1 MNHPDRRAENA
12 PRQLSIGCEIGG
24 ACLPRRGPRMGPARC
39 RTRGAVPACP
49 EPQRPRFRFLARAL
63 AADRRVLCPDLP
75 GRGDSDRLA
84 DPADYNHQTY
94 LRVLHALADS
104 AGLRDR
110 PVDIIGTSLG
120 GILGMMYAATH
131 PDAVRGLVL
140 NDVGTVTAGEVFLKA
155 ARSIQREVRFR
166 SLEQAVLTF
175 KIMTASCGPLS
186 DAQWRAVSD
195 HMIEPD
201 GAGGYT
207 LRYDTRIAE
216 QLLRDAGADLDLWH
230 WYERIRA
237 RVLLVRGA
245 NSDVLTEENACAM
258 AARGPRA
265 ERYTVAGTGIS
276 PCWSSKTKST
286 PSNTSWAES
295 AMTPRLFALTL
306 LSLLAFAGNS
316 LLCRIA
322 LKQTPIDPTSFVAI
336 RLLSGALISGWCCIC
351 SDSPATWRAA
361 GSARWR
367 CWPMP

>member
-24 ACLPRRGPRMGPARC
+24 AACRVAVHEWGRPDAERVVLCLHALNRNGRD
-39 RTRGAVPACP
+39 
-49 EPQRPRFRFLARAL
+49 FDFLARAL

-94 LRVLHALADS
+94 LRVLHALGLGRPARPARGHHWHV
-104 AGLRDR
+104 AGRDTGHDVCR
-110 PVDIIGTSLG
+110 
-120 GILGMMYAATH
+120 
-131 PDAVRGLVL
+131 DASRRGARLVL

-265 ERYTVAGTGIS
+265 ERYTVAGTGHF
-276 PCWSSKTKST
+276 P
-286 PSNTSWAES
+286 
-295 AMTPRLFALTL
+295 MLV
-306 LSLLAFAGNS
+306 
-316 LLCRIA
+316 
-322 LKQTPIDPTSFVAI
+322 KQDEINAVKHF
-336 RLLSGALISGWCCIC
+336 LG
-351 SDSPATWRAA
+351 
-361 GSARWR
+361 
-367 CWPMP
+367 

>member
-1 MNHPDRRAENA
+1 MNHPVRRAENA

-24 ACLPRRGPRMGPARC
+24 AACRVAVHEWGRPDAERVVLCLHALNRNGRD
-39 RTRGAVPACP
+39 
-49 EPQRPRFRFLARAL
+49 FDFLARAL

-120 GILGMMYAATH
+120 GILGMMYAAMH

-245 NSDVLTEENACAM
+245 NSDVLTEKRLRHGRTRP
-258 AARGPRA
+258 ARRA
-265 ERYTVAGTGIS
+265 LHRGGHGAFPHAGQARR
-276 PCWSSKTKST
+276 
-286 PSNTSWAES
+286 NQ
-295 AMTPRLFALTL
+295 RRQTL
-306 LSLLAFAGNS
+306 PGLN
-316 LLCRIA
+316 
-322 LKQTPIDPTSFVAI
+322 PP
-336 RLLSGALISGWCCIC
+336 
-351 SDSPATWRAA
+351 
-361 GSARWR
+361 
-367 CWPMP
+367 

>member
-1 MNHPDRRAENA
+1 MNHPVRRAENA

-24 ACLPRRGPRMGPARC
+24 AACRVAVHEWGRPDAERVVLCLHALNRNGRD
-39 RTRGAVPACP
+39 
-49 EPQRPRFRFLARAL
+49 FDFLARAL

-216 QLLRDAGADLDLWH
+216 QLLRDAGADLDLCH

-265 ERYTVAGTGIS
+265 ERYTVAGTGHF
-276 PCWSSKTKST
+276 P
-286 PSNTSWAES
+286 
-295 AMTPRLFALTL
+295 MLV
-306 LSLLAFAGNS
+306 
-316 LLCRIA
+316 
-322 LKQTPIDPTSFVAI
+322 KQDEINAVKHF
-336 RLLSGALISGWCCIC
+336 LG
-351 SDSPATWRAA
+351 
-361 GSARWR
+361 
-367 CWPMP
+367 

>member
-1 MNHPDRRAENA
+1 MNHPVRRAENA

-24 ACLPRRGPRMGPARC
+24 AACRVAVHEWGRPDAERVVLCLHALNRNGRD
-39 RTRGAVPACP
+39 
-49 EPQRPRFRFLARAL
+49 FDFLARAL

-120 GILGMMYAATH
+120 GILGMMYAAMH

-201 GAGGYT
+201 GAGGYAA
-207 LRYDTRIAE
+207 LR
-216 QLLRDAGADLDLWH
+216 H
-230 WYERIRA
+230 PH
-237 RVLLVRGA
+237 RGA
-245 NSDVLTEENACAM
+245 AVARRR
-258 AARGPRA
+258 RGPGP
-265 ERYTVAGTGIS
+265 VA
-276 PCWSSKTKST
+276 
-286 PSNTSWAES
+286 
-295 AMTPRLFALTL
+295 L
-306 LSLLAFAGNS
+306 
-316 LLCRIA
+316 
-322 LKQTPIDPTSFVAI
+322 V
-336 RLLSGALISGWCCIC
+336 
-351 SDSPATWRAA
+351 
-361 GSARWR
+361 
-367 CWPMP
+367 